1 MSFVQVIDCTTHRVE
16 ELNRLMDDWA
26 SLTQGKR
33 TATHTIMG
41 RDLDDPTHVVEI
53 VEFPSYEEAMRNS
66 KLPET
71 DRIYDEMVALCDAPP
86 RFTNLDVFRDDQ
98 LNKSVSRRYFEVLGQ
113 GDAGA
118 LDALDELVTR
128 DLREHDP
135 ANTVDPLDL
144 AGFKEE
150 ATMYVQ
156 AFAPSFVIEHQIAEG
171 DLVTTRW
178 TLTGTHSGEFQG
190 LEPSGR
196 RLTLTG
202 HTTHRFQE
210 GRIAETHWNWDNYGL
225 LEQLG
230 LIAV

>member
-16 ELNRLMDDWA
+16 ELNRLMDDWV

-33 TATHTIMG
+33 TATHSIVG
-41 RDLDDPTHVVEI
+41 RDLDDPAHVVEI

-71 DRIYDEMVALCDAPP
+71 DRIYEEMVALCDAPP

-98 LNKSVSRRYFEVLGQ
+98 LNTSTARRYFEVLG
-113 GDAGA
+113 GEPRA
-118 LDALDELVTR
+118 LDALDDLVTPDYR
-128 DLREHDP
+128 AHDP

-144 AGFKEE
+144 AGFKDE
-150 ATMYVQ
+150 ATMYMS
-156 AFAPSFVIEHQIAEG
+156 AFAPTFVIESQIAEG

-196 RLTLTG
+196 RITLTG
-202 HTTHRFQE
+202 HTTHRFRE
-210 GRIAETHWNWDNYGL
+210 GKIAESYWNWDNYGL